1 MPKWHLFTGTGLLL
15 LHYSTKPKSIF
26 ALITPAVSSPP
37 AESFLFF
44 LKATSVLATALALVG
59 AGLAW

>member
-1 MPKWHLFTGTGLLL
+1 
-15 LHYSTKPKSIF
+15 
-26 ALITPAVSSPP
+26 VSSPP